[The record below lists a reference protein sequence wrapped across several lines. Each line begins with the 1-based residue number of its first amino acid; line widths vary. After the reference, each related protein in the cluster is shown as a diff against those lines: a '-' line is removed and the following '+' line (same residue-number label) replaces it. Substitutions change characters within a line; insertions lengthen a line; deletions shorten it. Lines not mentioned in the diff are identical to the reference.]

1 MNQEF
6 GGHHQTFNKMVLF
19 DIIHSHKQFGCQ
31 LAEMV
36 KESKTGDTDE
46 KPKVA
51 PNICNH
57 VREPIGHQLLLSEQ

>member
-1 MNQEF
+1 MVIIKLS
-6 GGHHQTFNKMVLF
+6 TKVVLF
-19 DIIHSHKQFGCQ
+19 DIIHSHEQFGCQ

>member
-36 KESKTGDTDE
+36 EEGKTGDTDE

-51 PNICNH
+51 PYIRHH
-57 VREPIGHQLLLSEQ
+57 V

>member
-6 GGHHQTFNKMVLF
+6 GGHIKLSTKMVLF

-36 KESKTGDTDE
+36 EESKTGDTDE

-51 PNICNH
+51 PYICHH
-57 VREPIGHQLLLSEQ
+57 V

>member
-1 MNQEF
+1 MVVSIKLL
-6 GGHHQTFNKMVLF
+6 TKVVLF
-19 DIIHSHKQFGCQ
+19 DIIHSHKQSSCQ

-36 KESKTGDTDE
+36 EEGKTRHADE